1 MAAMLAAAVVTA
13 GVTSFAVLM
22 VMVVTVNIGIVA
34 QISAEQC
41 VHRCVSVPADTAVEL
56 DARLG
61 QSCLRTAA
69 DASANQ
75 SVHAVL
81 HQEACQCAV
90 TAAVGIN
97 NFRMSDFAVR
107 NFIKLELFGMAEM
120 LKDLTVFIGNCNFHN
135 GFSFATFI
143 GFFCVGSLRP
153 AAAAAVGCLL
163 SSADTV
169 VSMFI
174 SVPLL

>member
-1 MAAMLAAAVVTA
+1 MLAAAVVTA
-13 GVTSFAVLM
+13 GVTSFAVRM

-41 VHRCVSVPADTAVEL
+41 AHRRISAPADTAVEL
-56 DARLG
+56 DTRLG

-90 TAAVGIN
+90 AAAVGIN
-97 NFRMSDFAVR
+97 NFRMNDFAVR
-107 NFIKLELFGMAEM
+107 SFIKLELFSVTEM
-120 LKDLTVFIGNCNFHN
+120 LKNLTVFIGNCNFHN
-135 GFSFATFI
+135 GISFTIFA
-143 GFFCVGSLRP
+143 
-153 AAAAAVGCLL
+153 
-163 SSADTV
+163 
-169 VSMFI
+169 
-174 SVPLL
+174 

>member
-1 MAAMLAAAVVTA
+1 MLAAAVVAA
-13 GVTSFAVLM
+13 GVTSFAVLV

-41 VHRCVSVPADTAVEL
+41 AHRRVSVPADTTVEF
-56 DARLG
+56 DTRLG

-81 HQEACQCAV
+81 HQETCQCAV

-97 NFRMSDFAVR
+97 NFRMNDFAVR
-107 NFIKLELFGMAEM
+107 RFIKLELLSVNEM
-120 LKDLTVFIGNCNFHN
+120 LKNLNVFIG
-135 GFSFATFI
+135 
-143 GFFCVGSLRP
+143 
-153 AAAAAVGCLL
+153 
-163 SSADTV
+163 D
-169 VSMFI
+169 
-174 SVPLL
+174 